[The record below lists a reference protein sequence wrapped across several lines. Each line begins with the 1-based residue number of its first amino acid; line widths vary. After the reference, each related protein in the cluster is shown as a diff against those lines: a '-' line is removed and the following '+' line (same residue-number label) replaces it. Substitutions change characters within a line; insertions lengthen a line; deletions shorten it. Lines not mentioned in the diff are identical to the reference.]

1 MANDSAATLYR
12 AAIAAGFPPDKAQT
26 LTQIELAESGGNVR
40 AVGDVGLENSTWGPS
55 YGAPQ
60 IRTLKAQTGSG
71 SDRDINF
78 LSGGLA
84 AQDKAAFDI
93 SKGGTDFS
101 PWSTYGNGAYQRFAS
116 TVSAAVGSSG
126 AGSGSVQPVKGGG
139 GGGPFPT
146 FGPSW
151 LPWNF
156 PSDAGNAAAGAVS
169 GSVLSGARGIVL
181 EGVAALAALALIGL
195 GAYRLAAPKIHENEA
210 EARRVIGAVL

>member
-26 LTQIELAESGGNVR
+26 LTQIELAESGGNER
-40 AVGDVGLENSTWGPS
+40 AVGDVGLENATWGPS
-55 YGAPQ
+55 YGVPQ
-60 IRTLKAQTGSG
+60 IRTLKSQTGTG

-84 AQDKAAFDI
+84 AQDKAAYDI

-116 TVSAAVGSSG
+116 TVAAAVGSSG
-126 AGSGSVQPVKGGG
+126 AGSGAVQPVKGGG
-139 GGGPFPT
+139 AGPFPT

-151 LPWNF
+151 LPWNL
-156 PSDAGNAAAGAVS
+156 PSDAGNAAAS
-169 GSVLSGARGIVL
+169 QIESGARSIVL
-181 EGVAALAALALIGL
+181 EAVAVVGGLALIAL
-195 GAYRLAAPKIHENEA
+195 GAYRLAAPRIKQNEA
-210 EARRVIGAVL
+210 EARKVAGAVL